1 MLLVISTQHSFARS
15 IMRGAM
21 QFARTEAQD
30 NWLLSQHNAS
40 QCDFSPSAFDGILT
54 AGHTRAATRVLDQT
68 DIPIVKVV
76 QPCATRL
83 ENVPLAWWRGEVQ
96 ETGS

>member
-40 QCDFSPSAFDGILT
+40 QCDF
-54 AGHTRAATRVLDQT
+54 
-68 DIPIVKVV
+68 PIVKVV